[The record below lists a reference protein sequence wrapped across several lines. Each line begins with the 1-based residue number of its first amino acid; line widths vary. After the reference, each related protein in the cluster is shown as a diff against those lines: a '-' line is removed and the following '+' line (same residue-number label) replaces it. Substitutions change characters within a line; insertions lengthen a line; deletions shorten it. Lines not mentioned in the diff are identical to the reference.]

1 MNFASRDTG
10 LERFRMAEREI
21 GNYRVLKQIGA
32 GGMAKVYLAVH
43 KDVPNLKVV
52 LKILSDPRHAARFM
66 QEADKLA
73 LLERNPN
80 ICHIRHFFD
89 HEGELVIAMEHI
101 DGKSLEEMLAEK
113 GTFPVDETLGIVD
126 VLLAALA
133 FAHDKGIYH
142 RDIKPGNVMFDRDGQ
157 LKIIDFGIAK
167 GKTDPQMTIV
177 GTAAGTPE
185 YMAPEQ
191 FAGGEGIDYA
201 KCDIYAVGTMMY
213 RMLAGRPPFAGE
225 NEFVLRDA
233 KLTENPE
240 PPSRHNKDI
249 PGELDKII
257 LKAIDKDPA
266 KRYASAAEMRSALA
280 RLAGTHAPSP
290 KAPATETSAA
300 PAAGRPAKR
309 GARGKFVGAAVG
321 IVVVAAAAI
330 AGIRM
335 LSGGD
340 GGEGTAS
347 SSRDV
352 ETARPAVTDTQRSS
366 ESAIPSRADSTTRE
380 GPASGAAG
388 DAVGVETAAPGTRT
402 SKPPAAAPGFL
413 KVLSRPRNAAIYING
428 ERQYE
433 TTPFTFERPPGRY
446 EVRIV
451 ALVDGNELAYSVSV
465 TLESGGTQIVSH
477 AFEE

>member
-1 MNFASRDTG
+1 
-10 LERFRMAEREI
+10 
-21 GNYRVLKQIGA
+21 
-32 GGMAKVYLAVH
+32 MAKVYLAVH
-43 KDVPNLKVV
+43 KDVPNLQVV

-89 HEGELVIAMEHI
+89 HEGELVIAMEYI
-101 DGKSLEEMLAEK
+101 DGQSLEEMLAEK
-113 GTFPVDETLGIVD
+113 GTFAVDATLGIVD
-126 VLLAALA
+126 GLLAALA

-191 FAGGEGIDYA
+191 FTGGEGIDYA
-201 KCDIYAVGTMMY
+201 KCDIYAVGAMMY
-213 RMLAGRPPFAGE
+213 RMLAGRPAFAGE

-233 KLTENPE
+233 KLMENPE
-240 PPSRHNKDI
+240 PPSRFNKAL
-249 PGELDKII
+249 PGEIDGII
-257 LKAIDKDPA
+257 LKAIDKNPT
-266 KRYASAAEMRSALA
+266 KRFASVAEMRSELSRA
-280 RLAGTHAPSP
+280 AGRNAP
-290 KAPATETSAA
+290 PANAA
-300 PAAGRPAKR
+300 ATDTFAASPAARPAKR
-309 GARGKFVGAAVG
+309 SSRGKIIGAVAGV
-321 IVVVAAAAI
+321 IVVAAAAI
-330 AGIRM
+330 VGIRM
-335 LSGGD
+335 LSGG
-340 GGEGTAS
+340 GGEKAILPAAG
-347 SSRDV
+347 DI
-352 ETARPAVTDTQRSS
+352 ETARPSVTDTQRSM
-366 ESAIPSRADSTTRE
+366 ESAAPSPVDTMRQAERE
-380 GPASGAAG
+380 RVAGGEGTSPGAGTASSNAR
-388 DAVGVETAAPGTRT
+388 TA
-402 SKPPAAAPGFL
+402 KPPADAPGFL

-446 EVRIV
+446 EVRLV
-451 ALVDGNELAYSVSV
+451 ALVGGKELSYSTSV
-465 TLESGGTQIVSH
+465 TLESGGTRIVSH

>member
-1 MNFASRDTG
+1 MT
-10 LERFRMAEREI
+10 ERQI

-43 KDVPNLKVV
+43 KDVPNLQVV

-113 GTFPVDETLGIVD
+113 GTFAVDETLGIVD
-126 VLLAALA
+126 GLLAALA

-191 FAGGEGIDYA
+191 FTGGEGIDYA

-213 RMLAGRPPFAGE
+213 LMLSVRPACAGE

-233 KLTENPE
+233 KLSENPD
-240 PPSRHNKDI
+240 PPSRFSKNI
-249 PGELDKII
+249 PGSIDRII
-257 LKAIDKDPA
+257 MKAMDKDPA
-266 KRYASAAEMRSALA
+266 KRFASAAEMRSELA
-280 RLAGTHAPSP
+280 RLAGTHAPP
-290 KAPATETSAA
+290 AKAAA
-300 PAAGRPAKR
+300 MDTFAASPAARPAKR
-309 GARGKFVGAAVG
+309 SSRGRIIGAVAGV
-321 IVVVAAAAI
+321 IVVAAAAI
-330 AGIRM
+330 VGIRM

-340 GGEGTAS
+340 GGVGRVPAPGGT
-347 SSRDV
+347 
-352 ETARPAVTDTQRSS
+352 ETRVPSVADTQRSI
-366 ESAIPSRADSTTRE
+366 ENADSSPVDSARE
-380 GPASGAAG
+380 ERAEPADGARGSAAEREKPASGPGPVAAEPR
-388 DAVGVETAAPGTRT
+388 V
-402 SKPPAAAPGFL
+402 SKPPATAPGFL

-451 ALVDGNELAYSVSV
+451 ALVGGTELSYSTSV